1 MLLMIIIGMIG
12 EYAMLFIH
20 QYVKTNNKYRKE
32 SLQLNYWYVNN
43 LYRRA
48 MSQKLPV
55 DRFRWVENTSKFN
68 KNFIENYRED
78 VDEVYFL
85 EVDV

>member
-20 QYVKTNNKYRKE
+20 QYVKTNNKYSKQ

-55 DRFRWVENTSKFN
+55 DGFRWVENTSKFN

>member
-1 MLLMIIIGMIG
+1 MIIIGMIG

-55 DRFRWVENTSKFN
+55 DGLDGLRIHPNLIK
-68 KNFIENYRED
+68 I
-78 VDEVYFL
+78 L
-85 EVDV
+85 